1 MSEDS
6 EDEVIIGPMLTDPGV
21 LQLDDTLI
29 WQPSQQSDDDLIII
43 PSVTPPTA
51 STPDIVSHGETSD
64 LSNVVSVTVKL
75 HRVNLLEEM
84 IQQFKDSKMI
94 DHTLKFS
101 YIDEKG
107 ADAAGISRDVYAAF
121 WTEILDHAC
130 EGEDLR
136 VPLLLPKWQEEEWK
150 SIARIL
156 VKGFK
161 DHGYFPCR
169 LAPVFAITVVFGEN
183 EVTNDMLLKNLF
195 LYVSQSERDLITTAL
210 NEDLSVED
218 KDELLDVLDR
228 LNVTIIPTKD
238 NLEGILLK
246 VAHKQLIQKPRY
258 SAEKM
263 SFIASAFFKNTFLR
277 PQDMIQMYEDKKPTT
292 RKLIK
297 LLDASPTT
305 QAESQSLRFLQQY
318 IRGLDNTGLRKM
330 LRFATGSDVICV
342 EKIEIL
348 FTHVDGLMR
357 RPVAHTC
364 GPTLELPWTYTSYPE
379 LRVEMDGIL
388 SSENSFLF
396 S

>member
-1 MSEDS
+1 M
-6 EDEVIIGPMLTDPGV
+6 
-21 LQLDDTLI
+21 
-29 WQPSQQSDDDLIII
+29 
-43 PSVTPPTA
+43 
-51 STPDIVSHGETSD
+51 
-64 LSNVVSVTVKL
+64 
-75 HRVNLLEEM
+75 
-84 IQQFKDSKMI
+84 
-94 DHTLKFS
+94 
-101 YIDEKG
+101 
-107 ADAAGISRDVYAAF
+107 
-121 WTEILDHAC
+121 
-130 EGEDLR
+130 
-136 VPLLLPKWQEEEWK
+136 
-150 SIARIL
+150 
-156 VKGFK
+156 
-161 DHGYFPCR
+161 
-169 LAPVFAITVVFGEN
+169 
-183 EVTNDMLLKNLF
+183 
-195 LYVSQSERDLITTAL
+195 
-210 NEDLSVED
+210 ED

-228 LNVTIIPTKD
+228 LNVTTIPTKD

-305 QAESQSLRFLQQY
+305 QTESQSLRFLQQY

-330 LRFATGSDVICV
+330 LRVATGSDVICV

-357 RPVAHTC
+357 QHVAHTC

-396 S
+396 SLA